1 LILLLDNET
10 ESLPKFISAQKLLE
24 DKFILEFSNNNDN
37 NKNKITKVKKR
48 RTELTIGGDIACF
61 VKPHSDFV
69 CDTIVRGILPKRHNG
84 LESPTVFVLITD
96 NKFDFYNI
104 TEIADKKYQVL
115 DRALERIIVK
125 RIFTIHQLAHFLII
139 DLEKEITTK
148 KYKSKLVV
156 ITGDFFISDPQIAK
170 EDKDWLYPQMIKA
183 IKEKIK
189 DSIILVFSPTNLS
202 NLMNYG

>member
-1 LILLLDNET
+1 
-10 ESLPKFISAQKLLE
+10 
-24 DKFILEFSNNNDN
+24 
-37 NKNKITKVKKR
+37 
-48 RTELTIGGDIACF
+48 
-61 VKPHSDFV
+61 
-69 CDTIVRGILPKRHNG
+69 LPKRHNG

-156 ITGDFFISDPQIAK
+156 ITGDFFISDPQISK

-183 IKEKIK
+183 IKKIK